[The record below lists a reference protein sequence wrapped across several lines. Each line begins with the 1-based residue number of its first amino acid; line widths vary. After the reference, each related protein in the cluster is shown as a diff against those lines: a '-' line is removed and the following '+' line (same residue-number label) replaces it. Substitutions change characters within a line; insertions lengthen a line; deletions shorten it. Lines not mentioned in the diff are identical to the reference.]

1 MRASVYR
8 RILCLLVCLVLLAGV
23 SPAHTLAEG
32 RDRSRQPVRVGVV
45 EQDGY
50 AMRDSDGVFRGRD
63 IEFIS
68 KIAQYAL
75 LDLEY
80 TVYPNFTQLLAAL
93 EQGEIDLT
101 LGISRNAERDQ
112 LFLFSEHKLAEGYV
126 TIKVHPEDDTY
137 EFGNLSQINGMTL
150 GYSAG
155 SSTVNA
161 VTAWAEELGIQ
172 FHLLSFTG
180 EKELRDGLERG
191 EIDGLISTGELM
203 DDCRAI
209 LTINAQSYY
218 VAINRSRRDLKLLID
233 SAMNRIFEESP
244 DYASNLYYG
253 QEKRRLY
260 TSIALS
266 ADQKAY
272 LLAHR
277 EQSVRIA
284 VLAYDPPYNV
294 TEDGKAD
301 GIVRAYY
308 DEICRIMNE
317 TVPDFSVTYLS
328 YDSFDEAAAAV
339 AAGEADVFGM
349 VRLSAVEASRLGLIL
364 TAPLQYNSILQLS
377 IESRDT
383 LLKNRQYRAAALA
396 SDIETLRFV
405 MGVDAEKYQWV
416 PVSSIPEAY
425 EELRLGRADMILS
438 SLPQATW
445 LVNQQRSGSFNVST
459 LPYTGWDLTAAVN
472 AENTEFG
479 EIISKMARSRAL
491 DISGIISDKTATR
504 TDIITFLQR
513 IPMQF
518 IVTFFTVLLLIALL
532 VFLLILRNQHL
543 RSRQRQKDALIQS
556 QKELLHAYEYDGLTG
571 LANRNTAVRRATELL
586 RDGDQFC
593 MVLMYINN
601 LHFVNES
608 FGYEHGDAVICDLA
622 ERLLAYARRS
632 PTERYLSRYSGDE
645 FLFLFRNL
653 SISDAEP
660 IVEELR
666 SIGTQAVELSSAS
679 SKESEAFYVRP
690 QVGFG
695 LAGSD
700 GVSDPEQI
708 IQHCAIAAN
717 AARQEGGSAV
727 HVYAE
732 ELKTQLSRA
741 NEVREELFHALN
753 NDGFIM
759 VYQPKVDLQTGTVI
773 GSEALIRM
781 KNGKRGPGEFI
792 PVAESSGYIQR
803 IGRLTTRLVV
813 KQLAAWREQGME
825 LHPVS
830 INYSSK
836 QLGDSGYVAFL
847 LQLLQEYQ
855 VPPSLVEI
863 EVTESLMISESDVS
877 LELFRQLH
885 NAGIRLL
892 LDDFGS
898 GYSSL
903 HYLSFIPVD
912 IVKLDKSLVDTFL
925 LDDTGEKNIFV
936 RDLIELMHDLG
947 KQVIIEGVEEVWQA
961 EKLKAFGCDAIQG
974 YYFSKPL
981 PPDALPSFALK
992 PEQRRVLDL

>member
-1 MRASVYR
+1 MRVSICR
-8 RILCLLVCLVLLAGV
+8 RILCLLVCLVLLAGIL
-23 SPAHTLAEG
+23 PARTLAEG
-32 RDRSRQPVRVGVV
+32 GARSRQRVRVGIV
-45 EQDGY
+45 EQEGY
-50 AMRDSDGVFRGRD
+50 AMRDSKGIFRGRD

-80 TVYPNFTQLLAAL
+80 TVYPSFTQLLSAL
-93 EQGEIDLT
+93 ENGEIDLT
-101 LGISRNAERDQ
+101 LGISHNAERDQ
-112 LFLFSEHKLAEGYV
+112 KFLFSEHKLAEGYV
-126 TIKVHPEDDTY
+126 TIKVLPEDDTY
-137 EFGNLSQINGMTL
+137 DYGNLSQINGMSL
-150 GYSAG
+150 GYSSG

-161 VTAWAEELGIQ
+161 VKAWAEEMDIEL
-172 FHLLSFTG
+172 HLVCFPS
-180 EKELRDGLERG
+180 ENDMRDGLEHG
-191 EIDGLISTGELM
+191 KVDGIISTGELM

-209 LTINAQSYY
+209 LSIKAQSYY
-218 VAINRSRRDLKLLID
+218 VAINRERRDLKLLID
-233 SAMNRIFEESP
+233 SAMNRILEESP

-260 TSIALS
+260 ASIALS
-266 ADQKAY
+266 AEQKDY

-277 EQSVRIA
+277 EESVRIA
-284 VLAYDPPYNV
+284 VLSHDPPYNV
-294 TEDGKAD
+294 TSNGKTE
-301 GIVRAYY
+301 GIVRDCY
-308 DEICRIMNE
+308 DRISEILNE
-317 TVPDFSVTYLS
+317 VVPGFSVTYLS

-339 AAGEADVFGM
+339 AAGEADVLGM
-349 VRLSAVEASRLGLIL
+349 ARLSAVEASRRGLIL
-364 TAPLQYNSILQLS
+364 TAPLQSSSIMQLS
-377 IESRDT
+377 LESRDM
-383 LLKNRQYRAAALA
+383 LLKHNRNRAAVLS
-396 SDIETLRFV
+396 SDIETLQFV
-405 MGVDAEKYQWV
+405 MGDDAGKYQWIPV
-416 PVSSIPEAY
+416 PSIMDAY
-425 EELRLGRADMILS
+425 EELHLGRADVILA

-472 AENTEFG
+472 TENNKFG
-479 EIISKMARSRAL
+479 EIISKTARNRAL
-491 DISGIISDKTATR
+491 DLSGIISEQTATR
-504 TDIITFLQR
+504 ADFITFLQR
-513 IPMQF
+513 IPMQM
-518 IVTFFTVLLLIALL
+518 IVSFFTALLLIVLL
-532 VFLLILRNQHL
+532 VFLLILRNQRL
-543 RSRQRQKDALIQS
+543 KSRQRQKDALIQS

-593 MVLMYINN
+593 MVLMCINN

-608 FGYEHGDAVICDLA
+608 FGYEQGDAVIRDLA
-622 ERLLAYARRS
+622 ERLLAYAKRS
-632 PTERYLSRYSGDE
+632 PTDRYLSRYSGDE
-645 FLFLFRNL
+645 FLFLFKNL

-660 IVEELR
+660 VVDELR
-666 SIGTQAVELSSAS
+666 SIGTQAIELSGESAR
-679 SKESEAFYVRP
+679 ESEAVYVRP

-732 ELKTQLSRA
+732 ELKTQLARA
-741 NEVREELFHALN
+741 NEVREELFRALN

-759 VYQPKVDLQTGTVI
+759 VYQPKVDLQTGAVV

-792 PVAESSGYIQR
+792 PVAESTGYIQR

-813 KQLAAWREQGME
+813 QQLAAWREQGLE

-830 INYSSK
+830 VNYSSK

-885 NAGIRLL
+885 EAGIRLL

-925 LDDTGEKNIFV
+925 FDDAAEKNIFV

-947 KQVIIEGVEEVWQA
+947 KQVIIEGVEEAWQA
-961 EKLKAFGCDAIQG
+961 EMLKSYGCDVIQG
-974 YYFSKPL
+974 YYFSMPL
-981 PPDALPSFALK
+981 PPDVFPSFALK
-992 PEQRRVLDL
+992 PEQRLALDL